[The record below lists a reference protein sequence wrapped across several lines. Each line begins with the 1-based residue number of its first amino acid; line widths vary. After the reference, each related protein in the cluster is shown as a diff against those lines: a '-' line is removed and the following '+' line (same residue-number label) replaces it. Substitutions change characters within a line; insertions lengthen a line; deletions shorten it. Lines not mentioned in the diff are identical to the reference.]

1 MAESPHDIDTGD
13 SEPADS
19 RIADYRVALESVKN
33 QYVRRELKDL
43 SRFGNPLKGL
53 KQNGKFLSLARDLNL
68 LRGLPG

>member
-43 SRFGNPLKGL
+43 SRLETRSKDSSKTGN
-53 KQNGKFLSLARDLNL
+53 S
-68 LRGLPG
+68 